1 MKQILFVLLLALTT
15 WSEAAATVCGDPKG
29 KAGERSMVVKLPS
42 KPSGPA
48 FYYRLD
54 NYFVVFVTPE
64 AMTALLKR
72 QPIPD
77 SATIAKSLE
86 KAIRADIPLR
96 EDRDLFRYNF
106 SDWFYLNIIN
116 SIMVGLLAHGDASL
130 VAPGGEVIDK
140 ITMVDTRT
148 PSITITHVYAG
159 KKVVNEV
166 MSIVGCIT
174 D

>member
-1 MKQILFVLLLALTT
+1 MKQILLVLLLAATT

-29 KAGERSMVVKLPS
+29 KAGETSIVVKLPD

-54 NYFVVFVTPE
+54 DYFVVFVRPE

-77 SATIAKSLE
+77 SAVTAKSLE
-86 KAIRADIPLR
+86 KAIHADIPLR
-96 EDRDLFRYNF
+96 EDRDLYRYNF
-106 SDWFYLNIIN
+106 ADWFYLNIIN
-116 SIMVGLLAHGDASL
+116 QMIMALLVRGDASL
-130 VAPGGEVIDK
+130 VAPGGEVIDE
-140 ITMVDTRT
+140 ITVVDTK
-148 PSITITHVYAG
+148 SSSMTITRVYAG
-159 KKVVNEV
+159 KKGVNEV
-166 MSIVGCIT
+166 MSIHGCIA